1 MSKIISIAS
10 PKGGVG
16 KTTTALNLALAL
28 TKHYKKTLLIDADPG
43 RYCTLSLNLTD
54 NEIFGDIFDLF
65 SYTKTFREIIHK
77 TSFPFLEV
85 IPFRE
90 ISVNDEN
97 QLINLSENKLVLK
110 QALENNSDYY
120 DFIIIDCPPYLNGI
134 TTNALLAS
142 DSVIVPIKSS
152 NYSLQAV
159 QRIHSFIK
167 ELNSEFN
174 SSIAIEGILMT
185 MYESNTKTSF
195 MTKKLL
201 YSKYPNLI
209 FKTTIPKN
217 VSVTEATFYK
227 KPVIYFDRKAKA
239 SQAYLKLAE
248 ELIENIETKF
258 LMKST
263 GLTHD
268 DFHY

>member
-16 KTTTALNLALAL
+16 KTTTALNLSIAL

-43 RYCTLSLNLTD
+43 RYCTLSLEFTD

-65 SYTKTFREIIHK
+65 TYTKTFREIIHK
-77 TSFPFLEV
+77 TKIPFLEV

-90 ISVNDEN
+90 ISVNEEN
-97 QLINLSENKLVLK
+97 QLLNLAKNELVIK

-152 NYSLQAV
+152 NYSIQAV
-159 QRIHSFIK
+159 KRIQSFIK
-167 ELNSEFN
+167 ELNRQFN
-174 SSIAIEGILMT
+174 SPVNLEGILLT
-185 MYESNTKTSF
+185 MYEANTKTSF
-195 MTKKLL
+195 LTKKLL
-201 YSKYPNLI
+201 FSKFPNLT

-217 VSVTEATFYK
+217 VSITEATFYK
-227 KPVIYFDRKAKA
+227 KPVISINSSARA

-258 LMKST
+258 LMNSA